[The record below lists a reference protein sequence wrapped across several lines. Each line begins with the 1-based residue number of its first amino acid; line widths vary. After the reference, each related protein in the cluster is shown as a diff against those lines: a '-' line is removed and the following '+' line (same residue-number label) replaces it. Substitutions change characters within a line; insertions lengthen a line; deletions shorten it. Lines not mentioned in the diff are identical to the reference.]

1 MARHEIHHKV
11 TVDLGVGNGLHGG
24 VIPAFGDIPFMLIP
38 AQLFRRTEMNGIG
51 VDVDRQFQAASTSLA
66 HTAPVLKRVA
76 NEQIRRYGGYGLV
89 EVLHLDGGERHL
101 SDISVGSILVHGYP
115 VARAQHVVG
124 SKLHAGNKAE
134 DGVLEDQHYYGSR
147 GSESGKNGS
156 GALVDDDAHHEDKA
170 HDDRQKIKHLIDA
183 LERTVAQFLVFA
195 GYFIERMEKLAD
207 EEQRHYHYI
216 YIAGLE
222 QHGQHLAAGTEG
234 KGQQGIPYNGRN
246 DAAKGLHDTPVE
258 QIVVPRGLGA
268 LGELLHGR
276 HDNVAEKGRA
286 HIRYKTYGKHGRE
299 RINPRQDTLGHSGRM
314 AKKVYYVIIKS
325 FHMFLYIY
333 ILSGTNLRNNAE

>member
-1 MARHEIHHKV
+1 MARHIAHHEV
-11 TVDLGVGNGLHGG
+11 AVDLSVGNGLHGG
-24 VIPAFGDIPFMLIP
+24 VILALGDVSLLLIP
-38 AQLFRRTEMNGIG
+38 AKLVGRAEVNGVG
-51 VDVDRQFQAASTSLA
+51 VDVDRQLQAASTSLA

-76 NEQIRRYGGYGLV
+76 NEQIRRYGSYGLV

-101 SDISVGSILVHGYP
+101 FYISVGSILVHGYP

-124 SKLHAGNKAE
+124 SKLHAGNKAK

-147 GSESGKNGS
+147 GSESGKDGS
-156 GALVDDDAHHEDKA
+156 GTLVDDDAHHEDEA
-170 HDDRQKIKHLIDA
+170 HDDRQKIEHLIDA
-183 LERTVAQFLVFA
+183 LERTVAQLLMLA
-195 GYFIERMEKLAD
+195 GYFVERMKKLAD

-234 KGQQGIPYNGRN
+234 KGQQGIPYNGRD
-246 DAAKGLHDTPVE
+246 DAAKGLHDALVE

-276 HDNVAEKGRA
+276 HDYVTEKGCA
-286 HIRYKTYGKHGRE
+286 HIRYKADGKHGRE
-299 RINPRQDTLGHSGRM
+299 RINPREDSVGQSCR
-314 AKKVYYVIIKS
+314 V
-325 FHMFLYIY
+325 
-333 ILSGTNLRNNAE
+333 AEKI

>member
-1 MARHEIHHKV
+1 MARHIAHHEV
-11 TVDLGVGNGLHGG
+11 AVDLGVGNGLHGG
-24 VIPAFGDIPFMLIP
+24 VILALGDVSLLLIP
-38 AQLFRRTEMNGIG
+38 AKFVSRAEVNGVG
-51 VDVDRQFQAASTSLA
+51 VDVDRQLQAAPTSLA

-76 NEQIRRYGGYGLV
+76 HEQIRRYGGYGLV

-101 SDISVGSILVHGYP
+101 SYQSVGSIFGHGYP

-147 GSESGKNGS
+147 GSESGKDGS
-156 GALVDDDAHHEDKA
+156 GTLVDDDAHHEDEA
-170 HDDRQKIKHLIDA
+170 HDDRQKIEHLIDA
-183 LERTVAQFLVFA
+183 LERTVAQLLMLA
-195 GYFIERMEKLAD
+195 GYFVERMEKLAD

-234 KGQQGIPYNGRN
+234 KGQQGIPYNGRD
-246 DAAKGLHDTPVE
+246 DAAKGLHDAPVE
-258 QIVVPRGLGA
+258 QIVVPCALGA

-276 HDNVAEKGRA
+276 HDNVAEKGRT
-286 HIRYKTYGKHGRE
+286 HI
-299 RINPRQDTLGHSGRM
+299 
-314 AKKVYYVIIKS
+314 
-325 FHMFLYIY
+325 
-333 ILSGTNLRNNAE
+333 